1 MSLFTYDNL
10 KNWRKDKIKACKK
23 FPRHLYYFSSMSNID
38 NIKKF
43 GILPKNQIV
52 RKNIHSVSIADTK
65 VQEFRK
71 SRKCTISNRVEKSIH
86 DLVPTYLN
94 PKSPTLYARRFLD
107 DDIFFCLINSMKLLS
122 DPDIN
127 FAFTDGNAANLN
139 TKFFSNLEKLS
150 ELNWDIINGEY
161 WNDKPDGKRIR
172 NAEFLI
178 YPQIKLKYI
187 EYISCKHYKTLD
199 KIRNVVGDKFI
210 KFNVDK
216 TLFF

>member
-1 MSLFTYDNL
+1 M
-10 KNWRKDKIKACKK
+10 RI
-23 FPRHLYYFSSMSNID
+23 
-38 NIKKF
+38 
-43 GILPKNQIV
+43 
-52 RKNIHSVSIADTK
+52 
-65 VQEFRK
+65 
-71 SRKCTISNRVEKSIH
+71 
-86 DLVPTYLN
+86 
-94 PKSPTLYARRFLD
+94 
-107 DDIFFCLINSMKLLS
+107 FCLINSMKLLS

-127 FAFTDGNAANLN
+127 FAHHGDPTNLDTN
-139 TKFFSNLEKLS
+139 FLAEKLS